1 MQVPKDLFTS
11 SCIKFSSYVN
21 KMFFKYLNLK
31 SLDAEPLDVI
41 INENPDFINANFLKI
56 YTDGSDFLVLVV
68 PKEYIRVY
76 IRQLYW
82 KAILQRKL
90 MSNRLLRL

>member
-31 SLDAEPLDVI
+31 SLDAELLDFI
-41 INENPDFINANFLKI
+41 INKTPEFINAKFFRIN
-56 YTDGSDFLVLVV
+56 TDGSDFLVLVV
-68 PKEYIRVY
+68 SKEYIRV
-76 IRQLYW
+76 
-82 KAILQRKL
+82 
-90 MSNRLLRL
+90 